1 MGKLDNRIAVITG
14 GGSGIGAAT
23 ARLFAAEGALIVIAD
38 IDETAGKKVAEELG
52 SAGAYCKTDVRN
64 PSQVEA
70 MVKFTVD
77 RFGRLDVI
85 HNNAFYTTTGPVGE
99 MSIDG
104 WLKTISVTLSGV
116 FYGMR
121 FAIPQMLAQGG
132 GAIVNTASIS
142 GLFGD
147 YRMGAYNAAKA
158 GVVNLTKTAAIE
170 YAHKS
175 IRVNAVCPGMIETPP
190 VVSMLH
196 AARDPQRA
204 NKHAIESHPI
214 GTPRQ
219 ARGDREGCTLSR
231 FRRCVIHDRQHRR
244 GRWRRDRAH
253 RPAGA
258 SAIVTRSEWLFDR
271 DNQLR
276 ARTLM
281 RTGMCLMP
289 PTKLERIR

>member
-14 GGSGIGAAT
+14 AGSGIGAAT
-23 ARLFAAEGALIVIAD
+23 ARLFAAEGAQVVIAD
-38 IDETAGKKVAEELG
+38 IDEAGGEKVAAELG
-52 SAGAYCKTDVRN
+52 SAGAFCKTDVRN

-85 HNNAFYTTTGPVGE
+85 HNNAFYTTVGAVGE

-104 WLKTISVTLSGV
+104 WLKTLSVTLSGV

-121 FAIPQMLAQGG
+121 FALPQMLAQGG

-170 YAHKS
+170 YARKN
-175 IRVNAVCPGMIETPP
+175 IRINAVCPGMIATPP
-190 VVSMLH
+190 VVSMLG
-196 AARDPQRA
+196 ATRDPDRTNRNA
-204 NKHAIESHPI
+204 AESHPI
-214 GTPRQ
+214 GRLGKPEEIAKVVLFLASDDASFMTGSIVV
-219 ARGDREGCTLSR
+219 ADGGAT
-231 FRRCVIHDRQHRR
+231 
-244 GRWRRDRAH
+244 AH
-253 RPAGA
+253 
-258 SAIVTRSEWLFDR
+258 
-271 DNQLR
+271 
-276 ARTLM
+276 
-281 RTGMCLMP
+281 TGLLGHP
-289 PTKLERIR
+289 L